1 MTWHNHDDNV
11 DLSDVLYVNLSDND
25 VDLSDNV
32 RSLCWLVRCY
42 VDLSKNVIVVSC
54 MALTGQELILDINF
68 STNEQ
73 ETSQQ
78 KDLTIQNKE
87 ICHYRVYNL

>member
-1 MTWHNHDDNV
+1 MSDDNV

-32 RSLCWLVRCY
+32 RPLCLLVRCY
-42 VDLSKNVIVVSC
+42 VDLSENVIVVSC

-68 STNEQ
+68 
-73 ETSQQ
+73 
-78 KDLTIQNKE
+78 
-87 ICHYRVYNL
+87 